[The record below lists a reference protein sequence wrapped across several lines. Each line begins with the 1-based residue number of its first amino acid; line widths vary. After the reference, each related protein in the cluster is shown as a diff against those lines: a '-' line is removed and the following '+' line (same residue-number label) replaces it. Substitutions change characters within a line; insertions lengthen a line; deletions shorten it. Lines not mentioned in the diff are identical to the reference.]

1 MNTIKSINPCTGD
14 LMKEYPEMNNEQIES
29 IISKAH
35 EAFLKWKDLSF
46 ETRAGYMRKA
56 AQIMLKKKQEIS
68 EVCAREMGKPT
79 VFGDG
84 ETDVCAMILNYYADN
99 AEKFL
104 ADRPLETSLNKAF
117 IAYEPLGV
125 ILSVQ
130 PWNAPFYQMI
140 RSAGPHIMAGNTM
153 IMKQASNVPQC
164 AQLMEDI
171 FNEAGFPQGVYTNL
185 FLEGSKVTPLLDDY
199 RIQGATLTGSIGAG
213 ASFAAAASKNIV
225 RSILELGGNDPCIIM
240 NDADLDEAF
249 SAVIMGR
256 IWNAGQICC
265 SPKRI
270 IISED
275 IYEQFVTKAKET
287 FESIKIG
294 NPLDKDTVLGPLC
307 TEEALKKALSQINT
321 AIKQGVTVITGGKRL
336 EREGF
341 FLEPT
346 ILTDITNDMDIYHE
360 EVFAPVLM
368 VYKFKNIDEA
378 IDLANDSTYGLGGS
392 IFSKN
397 EEEAVKLA
405 RKINTG
411 MVFIN
416 HVTTSVGPELPFGGT
431 KKSGYGRELSPD
443 AIYEFVNPKLIRITN
458 TKALY

>member
-1 MNTIKSINPCTGD
+1 MNTIKSINPCTGN

-35 EAFLKWKDLSF
+35 EAFLKWKELSF
-46 ETRAGYMRKA
+46 DSRAGYMRKA
-56 AQIMLKKKQEIS
+56 AQIMLDRKQEIS
-68 EVCAREMGKPT
+68 EVCAREMGKPM

-84 ETDVCAMILNYYADN
+84 ETEVCAMILNYYADN

-104 ADRPLETSLNKAF
+104 ADRPLATPLNKAF

-130 PWNAPFYQMI
+130 PWNAPFYQMV

-171 FNEAGFPQGVYTNL
+171 YNEAGLPQGVYTNL
-185 FLEGSKVTPLLDDY
+185 FLEGSKISPLLDDY
-199 RIQGATLTGSIGAG
+199 RIQGATLTGSVGAG
-213 ASFAAAASKNIV
+213 ASFGSAASKNIV
-225 RSILELGGNDPCIIM
+225 RSILELGGNDPCIIL

-249 SAVIMGR
+249 SAAIMGR
-256 IWNAGQICC
+256 LWNSGQICC

-270 IISED
+270 ILLED
-275 IYEQFVTKAKET
+275 SYEPFIAKAKEI
-287 FESIKIG
+287 FASIKVG
-294 NPLDKDTVLGPLC
+294 DPLEKDTLVGPVC
-307 TEEALKKALSQINT
+307 TAEALAKGLNQINT
-321 AIKQGVTVITGGKRL
+321 AIKQGATLVAGGKQM

-341 FLEPT
+341 FIEPT
-346 ILTDITNDMDIYHE
+346 LLTDITKDMDIYHE

-368 VYKFKNIDEA
+368 VYKVKSIDEA

-405 RKINTG
+405 RRINTG

-443 AIYEFVNPKLIRITN
+443 AVYEFVNPKLIRISD